1 MAEGVEARVM
11 EIIRVT
17 LGVRD
22 QEIRRDSNFVD
33 DLQVDSLN
41 LVELVYAF
49 EGAFDISI
57 GQEEAEEIRTVD
69 DAIRCVEG
77 KLPGS

>member
-1 MAEGVEARVM
+1 MADANEARVM
-11 EIIRVT
+11 EIIQAT

-22 QEIRRDSNFVD
+22 REIRPEDSFVD

-57 GQEEAEEIRTVD
+57 AQEEAEAIVTVA
-69 DAIRCVEG
+69 DAIRCVKG
-77 KLPGS
+77 KLPN